1 MSASTAVRRR
11 RVRCRAVNAAELLER
26 LVAYGVAREVASR
39 QGIVRAVSVNEIE
52 VAIAADGAERSL
64 RARWRERVG
73 TSALAYLL
81 VTDDAER
88 PGSVHV
94 LGPSTV
100 DVPVRSVDC
109 TRLAEVLEAVP
120 HKTSLDAVRHVAG
133 EVDRLAGRGM
143 IVEGLLSRHTL
154 EDRFRND
161 SERWRVATAT
171 VDPLRITD
179 DWRSVLVAVGY
190 GLECLPQRGWLARHD
205 GRPVAI
211 VHPRATPQDFVRL
224 DEAGRP
230 AEGVLASDCQKWG
243 ARYGVLACR
252 NRYRLFDCDHSATT
266 AEWLDLDAVLLGE
279 ERRPYLAL
287 LAPRYL
293 ADGGLAELQRESRDF
308 GARLRRRLDDTIRQ
322 RALPGLATGLEQWAR
337 REGIDVRDETQRV
350 EVEQASLTLLFRLLF
365 VLYAE
370 SSHFLPVENETYRR
384 KSLSALIEEAHST
397 GEQLSDESTALWSA
411 FATLVRALRSGNPAW
426 GVPAYNGAL
435 FAAGDFEGAELL
447 ERVELSDPYFASVL
461 VAVGRDTETGRGVD
475 YSSLEIGHLG
485 HIYEALLS
493 LRLSVADRPLRY
505 DAGEDRYVPVN
516 DSAPPDI
523 VEGSLLWQTN
533 EGGRKSG
540 GVYYTPV
547 SLVRHLV
554 RHAVLPAYERHLD
567 GVRETAKTDPRR
579 AAHDLL
585 DFTVLDPAC
594 GSAHFLVQ
602 VLEALADRAV
612 GFLADTPLLAIRESL
627 DRLRSQTQSGAVV
640 TDAALLRRLVLK
652 HCVFGVDLSP
662 MGAEVATL
670 SLWLASFV
678 PGLSLAYLG
687 RNIVVGN
694 SLIGV
699 GSAGSVIREGTWPA
713 EALRSALAEASEA
726 AARLADID
734 DRTPWEVDASREA
747 DVEAQKATAGLQRLF
762 DLWTA
767 DGFGVNG
774 ARGLAETDGPAVIA
788 GTNGAT
794 GARLVTRAAALAAE
808 HRFLHW
814 PLAFPRVFS
823 RERPGFDAVVGN
835 PPWDEVTVER
845 LGFFLLHRPGL
856 QGLPQAERDE
866 VIAELGVMRPELASA
881 FAAEQARVSA
891 WRDAVAVGEYEPTA
905 GDPDLYKYFCQRYR
919 LLVREGG
926 AVGVVLPRSAF
937 VAQGSEGFRE
947 WLYTRTSAERVDFLV
962 NSGKW
967 MFDTHPQYGVA
978 LVVGCNRT
986 PAANH
991 RVATAGPAESPEAW
1005 RAQSSAGGV
1014 AAAASSFPSGWLT
1027 PKLRSG
1033 DEADLLAKVRVGSRF
1048 PTGSSGAWQCFPVRE
1063 LDETNDKRLWLAA
1076 TEGRPLWKGE
1086 SFDQFDPRGT
1096 EQRLCPLS
1104 DKVREKVHKPRPG
1117 AKSLLATRVN
1127 SAERR
1132 QAVLNEL
1139 SRARVAF
1146 RDVSRSD
1153 DSRTVRA
1160 CLVPPDV
1167 LLTNKA
1173 PYLAFTGGGERCQAA
1188 CLGVMNSLPFD
1199 WQARRFV
1206 ETNVNFFIL
1215 EALTVP
1221 DLDDD
1226 AFASVAR
1233 SAARLSAVDERF
1245 TGFAAAA
1252 GVECGPLH
1260 EDERRRLRVEIDA
1273 RVAHAWKL
1281 TEADLAVMFEDFT
1294 TDAVPPAYRSAL
1306 LDRLAELS

>member
-109 TRLAEVLEAVP
+109 TRLADVLEAVP

-179 DWRSVLVAVGY
+179 DWRSVLVGVGY

-461 VAVGRDTETGRGVD
+461 VAVGRDTDTGRGVD

-493 LRLSVADRPLRY
+493 LRLSVADRPLRFV
-505 DAGEDRYVPVN
+505 DRRRVWGERGPRARRD
-516 DSAPPDI
+516 
-523 VEGSLLWQTN
+523 
-533 EGGRKSG
+533 GRSG
-540 GVYYTPV
+540 RDC
-547 SLVRHLV
+547 RH
-554 RHAVLPAYERHLD
+554 ERCQR
-567 GVRETAKTDPRR
+567 RE
-579 AAHDLL
+579 
-585 DFTVLDPAC
+585 AC
-594 GSAHFLVQ
+594 
-602 VLEALADRAV
+602 
-612 GFLADTPLLAIRESL
+612 
-627 DRLRSQTQSGAVV
+627 
-640 TDAALLRRLVLK
+640 
-652 HCVFGVDLSP
+652 
-662 MGAEVATL
+662 
-670 SLWLASFV
+670 
-678 PGLSLAYLG
+678 
-687 RNIVVGN
+687 
-694 SLIGV
+694 
-699 GSAGSVIREGTWPA
+699 
-713 EALRSALAEASEA
+713 
-726 AARLADID
+726 
-734 DRTPWEVDASREA
+734 DASRR
-747 DVEAQKATAGLQRLF
+747 TCR
-762 DLWTA
+762 
-767 DGFGVNG
+767 
-774 ARGLAETDGPAVIA
+774 
-788 GTNGAT
+788 
-794 GARLVTRAAALAAE
+794 RAPIPALAA
-808 HRFLHW
+808 
-814 PLAFPRVFS
+814 
-823 RERPGFDAVVGN
+823 
-835 PPWDEVTVER
+835 
-845 LGFFLLHRPGL
+845 
-856 QGLPQAERDE
+856 
-866 VIAELGVMRPELASA
+866 GVP
-881 FAAEQARVSA
+881 
-891 WRDAVAVGEYEPTA
+891 
-905 GDPDLYKYFCQRYR
+905 
-919 LLVREGG
+919 
-926 AVGVVLPRSAF
+926 
-937 VAQGSEGFRE
+937 
-947 WLYTRTSAERVDFLV
+947 
-962 NSGKW
+962 
-967 MFDTHPQYGVA
+967 
-978 LVVGCNRT
+978 
-986 PAANH
+986 
-991 RVATAGPAESPEAW
+991 
-1005 RAQSSAGGV
+1005 
-1014 AAAASSFPSGWLT
+1014 
-1027 PKLRSG
+1027 
-1033 DEADLLAKVRVGSRF
+1033 
-1048 PTGSSGAWQCFPVRE
+1048 
-1063 LDETNDKRLWLAA
+1063 
-1076 TEGRPLWKGE
+1076 
-1086 SFDQFDPRGT
+1086 
-1096 EQRLCPLS
+1096 
-1104 DKVREKVHKPRPG
+1104 
-1117 AKSLLATRVN
+1117 
-1127 SAERR
+1127 
-1132 QAVLNEL
+1132 
-1139 SRARVAF
+1139 
-1146 RDVSRSD
+1146 
-1153 DSRTVRA
+1153 
-1160 CLVPPDV
+1160 
-1167 LLTNKA
+1167 
-1173 PYLAFTGGGERCQAA
+1173 
-1188 CLGVMNSLPFD
+1188 
-1199 WQARRFV
+1199 
-1206 ETNVNFFIL
+1206 
-1215 EALTVP
+1215 
-1221 DLDDD
+1221 
-1226 AFASVAR
+1226 
-1233 SAARLSAVDERF
+1233 
-1245 TGFAAAA
+1245 A
-1252 GVECGPLH
+1252 GVFP
-1260 EDERRRLRVEIDA
+1260 
-1273 RVAHAWKL
+1273 
-1281 TEADLAVMFEDFT
+1281 
-1294 TDAVPPAYRSAL
+1294 
-1306 LDRLAELS
+1306 